1 MSDNK
6 KIFDSLKDAGS
17 AAFDVVKDFGGRL
30 QEERAQYAHGAEANS
45 PYGASDKDGLVDK
58 ATTTAKE
65 LGASLKK
72 AADGTRESAAFD
84 AAKGKFSTA
93 YNETREGVMD
103 AYNSAQARRAEKK
116 NAARPGQDSAP
127 SQGDNII
134 DGEVIETDDPQN

>member
-6 KIFDSLKDAGS
+6 KFFDSLKDAGS
-17 AAFDVVKDFGGRL
+17 AAFEVAKDFGGRL
-30 QEERAQYAHGAEANS
+30 QEERTQHAHGAETES
-45 PYGASDKDGLVDK
+45 PYGNTGKDGLVDK

-65 LGASLKK
+65 FGASLKK
-72 AADGTRESAAFD
+72 AADGTRESASFAD
-84 AAKGKFSTA
+84 AKGKFTTA

-116 NAARPGQDSAP
+116 NASRPGQNSAP

-134 DGEVIETDDPQN
+134 DGEVIDTDDPQN

>member
-17 AAFDVVKDFGGRL
+17 AAFEVAKDFGGRL
-30 QEERAQYAHGAEANS
+30 QEERTQHAHGAQAHS
-45 PYGASDKDGLVDK
+45 PYGATGKDGLVDK
-58 ATTTAKE
+58 ATATAKE
-65 LGASLKK
+65 FGASLKK

-116 NAARPGQDSAP
+116 NAPRPGQDSAP

>member
-17 AAFDVVKDFGGRL
+17 AAFEVAKDFGGRL
-30 QEERAQYAHGAEANS
+30 QEERTQHAQAHS
-45 PYGASDKDGLVDK
+45 PYGATGKDGLVDK

-65 LGASLKK
+65 FGASLKK
-72 AADGTRESAAFD
+72 AADGTRESASFAD
-84 AAKGKFSTA
+84 AKGKFTTA
-93 YNETREGVMD
+93 YQETRGGVMD

-116 NAARPGQDSAP
+116 NAPRPGQNSAP

-134 DGEVIETDDPQN
+134 DGEVIDTDDPQN

>member
-17 AAFDVVKDFGGRL
+17 AAFEVAKDFGGRL
-30 QEERAQYAHGAEANS
+30 QEERTQHAHGAQAYS
-45 PYGASDKDGLVDK
+45 PYGATGKDGLVDK
-58 ATTTAKE
+58 ATATAKE
-65 LGASLKK
+65 FGASLKK
-72 AADGTRESAAFD
+72 AADGTRESASFAD
-84 AAKGKFSTA
+84 AKGKFSTA
-93 YNETREGVMD
+93 YQETRGGVMD

-134 DGEVIETDDPQN
+134 DGEVIDTDDPQN

>member
-17 AAFDVVKDFGGRL
+17 AAFEVAKDFGGRL
-30 QEERAQYAHGAEANS
+30 QEERAQHAQDAQEAS
-45 PYGASDKDGLVDK
+45 PYGASGKDSLVDK

-65 LGASLKK
+65 LGATVKK
-72 AADGTRESAAFD
+72 AADGTRESASFA

-134 DGEVIETDDPQN
+134 DGEVIDTDDPKN

>member
-1 MSDNK
+1 M
-6 KIFDSLKDAGS
+6 
-17 AAFDVVKDFGGRL
+17 
-30 QEERAQYAHGAEANS
+30 
-45 PYGASDKDGLVDK
+45 DK
-58 ATTTAKE
+58 ATATAKE
-65 LGASLKK
+65 FGATVKK

-116 NAARPGQDSAP
+116 NAPRPGRDSAP

-134 DGEVIETDDPQN
+134 DGEVIDTDDPQN

>member
-17 AAFDVVKDFGGRL
+17 AAFDVAKDFGGRL
-30 QEERAQYAHGAEANS
+30 QEERVQHTHGAEAKR
-45 PYGASDKDGLVDK
+45 PYGASGKE
-58 ATTTAKE
+58 ATATAKE
-65 LGASLKK
+65 LGATVKK

>member
-1 MSDNK
+1 MSNNK

-17 AAFDVVKDFGGRL
+17 AAFDVAKDFGGRL

-72 AADGTRESAAFD
+72 AADGTRKSATFD

-103 AYNSAQARRAEKK
+103 AYNSAQARRAEQK